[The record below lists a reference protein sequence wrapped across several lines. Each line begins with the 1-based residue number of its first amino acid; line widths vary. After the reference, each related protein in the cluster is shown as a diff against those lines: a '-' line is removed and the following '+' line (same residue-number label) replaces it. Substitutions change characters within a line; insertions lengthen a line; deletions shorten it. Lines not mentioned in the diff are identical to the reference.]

1 MRKESSLPVRLDTDM
16 KERLLQIGDDLGLT
30 VSAMVRLLVRS
41 FVQEFDRNGGKVVF
55 PLEWKSS
62 SGASSKAAA
71 DKPAKTVK
79 SASKTKTRKD

>member
-1 MRKESSLPVRLDTDM
+1 M

-41 FVQEFDRNGGKVVF
+41 FVQEYDRNGGKVVF

-62 SGASSKAAA
+62 SAKSTKDAP
-71 DKPAKTVK
+71 KAKTVK
-79 SASKTKTRKD
+79 SAPKTKTSKRG